1 MRIIGETDPLA
12 VVGLIDPSEHLRPEA
27 KFAAKP
33 ISAFRDYSI
42 DENDPIKERVRKTYL
57 EMHTNQTVHYVEDRI
72 NHYTKFNKFKAGI
85 LDALEK
91 LNDLVDESDPDNSIP
106 NIVHAFQTA
115 ERIRIEHPDED
126 WFHLTGLIHDLGK
139 VMAFYEE
146 PQWGV
151 VGDTFPV
158 GCEWSP
164 SIVYRDTSFN
174 ENPDGKDPRY
184 NTKFGIYEPH
194 CGLSNV
200 KMSWGHDEYMYR
212 VLVHNKSTLPQEA
225 LYMIRFHSFYPWH
238 SGGDYY
244 HLCDKTD
251 MEMLPWIKEFN
262 KYDLY
267 TKSTEIPDIEALKPY
282 YQGLIDKYI
291 PGEIEW

>member
-1 MRIIGETDPLA
+1 MPQGYSLPLS
-12 VVGLIDPSEHLRPEA
+12 VVEMIDPSEHLRPEE

-33 ISAFRDYSI
+33 LTAFRDYTI
-42 DENDPIKERVRKTYL
+42 DENDPMKERVRKTYL
-57 EMHTNQTVHYVEDRI
+57 EMHTNQTVDFVKGRIDRW
-72 NHYTKFNKFKAGI
+72 TGFNTFKTGI
-85 LDALEK
+85 MTALEK

-115 ERIRIEHPDED
+115 ERIRLEHPNDD

-146 PQWGV
+146 PQWAV

-158 GCEWSP
+158 GCQYGP
-164 SIVYRDTSFN
+164 SIVYRDTSFAG
-174 ENPDGKDPRY
+174 NPDNDDPRY
-184 NTKFGIYEPH
+184 NTKLGVYEEH

-200 KMSWGHDEYMYR
+200 TMSWGHDEYLYR
-212 VLVHNKSTLPQEA
+212 VLVHNKTTLPEQA

-238 SGGDYY
+238 SGGDYN
-244 HLCDKTD
+244 HLCNRKDL
-251 MEMLPWIKEFN
+251 EMLPWIREFN

-267 TKSTEIPDIEALKPY
+267 TKSEEIPNIEELKPY
-282 YQGLIDKYI
+282 YQTLINKYI
-291 PGEIEW
+291 PGDLEW

>member
-1 MRIIGETDPLA
+1 MRIIGEIEPLA

-57 EMHTNQTVHYVEDRI
+57 EMHTNQTVQYVDGRI
-72 NHYTKFNKFKAGI
+72 SHYTKFNKFKAGI

-158 GCEWSP
+158 GCEWAP

-174 ENPDGKDPRY
+174 ENPDANDPRY

-212 VLVHNKSTLPQEA
+212 VLVHNNSTLPQEA

-267 TKSTEIPDIEALKPY
+267 TKSTDIPDIETLKPY
-282 YQGLIDKYI
+282 YQSLIDKYI